1 MKMKKKQSNNRGIS
15 LQVLAEASFH
25 SDLGSPTN
33 EEDQTAAF
41 GRRTHRPTFKCGK
54 ACERRCRESSR
65 KKVCYRACGT
75 CCLRCGCVPPGTSG
89 HTNTCPCYA
98 SLRTHANKPKCP

>member
-1 MKMKKKQSNNRGIS
+1 MKMKKVDAVALVFVIFIMI
-15 LQVLAEASFH
+15 LQ
-25 SDLGSPTN
+25 TN